1 MPSIIQADQL
11 KSGDGVTTYLNS
23 GTLSNL
29 TFPDGHVIQTK
40 VAPNTVQV
48 TVDSSSWDVSHV
60 TSAVTFTPL
69 KANSDIL
76 LIGHVHVFTQ
86 DTYAYVDFY
95 KNASDFTETAN
106 LSGYSDGLA
115 LTSDDQHWSHVSIC
129 HLDTMTENSVTEKT
143 YKFSMRRHGS
153 SGTTYLGWST
163 PSPEVISIFE
173 IAR

>member
-1 MPSIIQADQL
+1 MSRARDNADL
-11 KSGDGVTTYLNS
+11 GDNYGTFS
-23 GTLSNL
+23 GTIGSA
-29 TFPDGHVIQTK
+29 TFPAGHVIQTK
-40 VAPNTVQV
+40 VAQNTVQL

-86 DTYAYVDFY
+86 EIYAYLDFY

-106 LSGYSDGLA
+106 LSGYADGLA
-115 LTSDDQHWSHVSIC
+115 VTSDDQHWNHVSLC

-143 YKFSMRRHGS
+143 YKISMRAHSTG
-153 SGTTYLGWST
+153 GTTYLGWST

>member
-1 MPSIIQADQL
+1 MSRARDNADL
-11 KSGDGVTTYLNS
+11 GDNYGTFS
-23 GTLSNL
+23 GTIGSA
-29 TFPDGHVIQTK
+29 TFPAGHVIQTK
-40 VAPNTVQV
+40 VAQNTVQL

-86 DTYAYVDFY
+86 EIYAYLDFY

-106 LSGYSDGLA
+106 LSGYADGLA
-115 LTSDDQHWSHVSIC
+115 VTSDDQHWNHVALC

-143 YKFSMRRHGS
+143 YK
-153 SGTTYLGWST
+153 
-163 PSPEVISIFE
+163 ISISYIIGIKE
-173 IAR
+173 IFLYVFYPSFHT